1 MAQPETKKRRLLVS
15 IAQSPDNAISWNR
28 IIEDTKKTS
37 KTQLVLK
44 DETKSR
50 KQQSQ
55 LVSKRKARVVN
66 EKTPLLK
73 SSTTSS
79 TNLLQF
85 RSLLWQIMGI
95 QLVLVLLATV
105 LAYLP
110 FGRAATCVTSN
121 ISPVPGSSNTYSIC
135 VDGKSQRSYLLFI
148 PKNYDADK
156 TDRSIIFSFHGGGRD
171 APLQKDLDRLTDSYF
186 NEDAIVVYPQ
196 GEGVSFCFLL
206 HLVLFRF
213 SNSYTN
219 NTMNRTHGKVSPK
232 SHPLMSTSPPNY
244 SPYCNPSCASTS
256 RASMLLANLKAAAS
270 SAY

>member
-79 TNLLQF
+79 
-85 RSLLWQIMGI
+85 
-95 QLVLVLLATV
+95 LVLVLLATV